1 MLKVVLFITILS
13 LSFSILADER
23 VQWEQGKVVAL
34 ELQNGNER
42 QVIFPEQVRF
52 AFKSEYADLFTYSL
66 IDRTLFIQPL
76 GDFSERLTFQGIGS
90 GSIYILAANAADVNQ
105 KAKTTLRIDD
115 TPQDSSE
122 VSTAPVSHQAGAQYS
137 AEPIDPIDLV
147 QHIAQTLYSSDE
159 ANIEPI
165 QGVSR
170 APVKTVKAEHL
181 YRGGELEATVLA
193 GWVGGGMYVTAVK
206 FTNTTERRIMFEPC
220 KLRGNWYSA
229 TPQFRRVFEKSHASN
244 FTVVY
249 LLSEVPF
256 DQAFADNKGV
266 VCN

>member
-1 MLKVVLFITILS
+1 MFKVVLFITILA
-13 LSFSILADER
+13 LSFSTLADER

-34 ELQNGNER
+34 ELQNGDER

-76 GDFSERLTFQGIGS
+76 SDFSERLTFQGIGS
-90 GSIYILAANAADVNQ
+90 GAIYILDANAADVNQ
-105 KAKTTLRIDD
+105 KAKTILRIDD
-115 TPQDSSE
+115 TPQDSPE
-122 VSTAPVSHQAGAQYS
+122 DAPVPGSQHAGSPYS
-137 AEPIDPIDLV
+137 AEPVDPIDLV
-147 QHIAQTLYSSDE
+147 QHVAQTLYSSDE
-159 ANIEPI
+159 ATIEPI
-165 QGVSR
+165 SGVSR

-181 YRGGELEATVLA
+181 YRGGELDATVLA

-229 TPQFRRVFEKSHASN
+229 TPQFRRVFEKTHASN